1 YTPKQRM
8 ARKLMTKR
16 GRAIYAKRKVI
27 IEPVYGH
34 IKACMGFIRLSLR
47 GLAKVQGEWSLVAM
61 CHNLLKIFRN
71 GWSRLATM

>member
-1 YTPKQRM
+1 M

-34 IKACMGFIRLSLR
+34 IKACMGFIRFSLR

-71 GWSRLATM
+71 GWLRLATM